1 VANTW
6 RSCAHGSRV
15 VAVQN
20 SRKKAL
26 RRSSGEEPTNGSTE
40 SFAWS
45 GRGPECVRKKRP
57 PLQRIEYQRVE
68 GLSALFCRVHI
79 CGNALQTLTYHNHE
93 TWLRTLTET
102 HNEGEICDTPRFW
115 VSGARNANGA
125 RLSRRCYATL
135 IESQHAWEALQRMMC
150 SIRGPLESPNS
161 GHNPYKESRHGHTDS
176 LEKHFSIS
184 DNLRKPQIFRE
195 IFRVCADRPS
205 DWFGPEESGEN
216 LPASRSGM
224 HRLYNA
230 PAEAP
235 FGLARI

>member
-1 VANTW
+1 MLCSRNCAIWVARREIVKVVVGYTPPSIPFQILYAAYARKGQPNAYQFATVSLNEHSRVANTW

-15 VAVQN
+15 VAAQN

-26 RRSSGEEPTNGSTE
+26 RRSSGEERTNGSTE

-45 GRGPECVRKKRP
+45 GREPGRVRKKRP

-68 GLSALFCRVHI
+68 GLLALFCRVHI
-79 CGNALQTLTYHNHE
+79 CGDALQTLTYHNHE

-115 VSGARNANGA
+115 VSGAHNANGV

-150 SIRGPLESPNS
+150 SIRGPIESPNS
-161 GHNPYKESRHGHTDS
+161 GHNPYK
-176 LEKHFSIS
+176 
-184 DNLRKPQIFRE
+184 
-195 IFRVCADRPS
+195 
-205 DWFGPEESGEN
+205 
-216 LPASRSGM
+216 
-224 HRLYNA
+224 
-230 PAEAP
+230 
-235 FGLARI
+235 